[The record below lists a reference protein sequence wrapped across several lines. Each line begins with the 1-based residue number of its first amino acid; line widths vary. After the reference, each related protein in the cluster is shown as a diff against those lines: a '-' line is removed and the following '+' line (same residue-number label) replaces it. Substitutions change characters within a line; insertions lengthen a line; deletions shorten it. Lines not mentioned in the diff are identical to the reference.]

1 MRIGFLGL
9 GTMGSVMAR
18 RLVDAGHEVH
28 VWNRSADAVDALVT
42 AGAVAAATPA
52 DALGVGV
59 SISMLADD
67 DAADAVLD
75 ETAIAGARGIHV
87 NMASIS
93 PAAADRLEARFTA
106 AGVGYV
112 AAPVLGR
119 PPVAAAGQL
128 NILAAGLADHL
139 DTVEP
144 ILGILGARIWRLG
157 ERPRV
162 ANVVKIAVN
171 FHIIHT
177 IQTLGE
183 SIAMTERQGVDP
195 AQFHE
200 LLTST
205 LFDGV
210 VYRGY
215 GSQIVNEAYDPPGF
229 AMPLGMKDLKLAEM
243 VAAETGLVLPTGAA
257 LRRVFEIALAD
268 PSLATLDWGAAAEV
282 TRRDLYPAPEATAKT
297 QPADPS

>member
-1 MRIGFLGL
+1 MGL
-9 GTMGSVMAR
+9 
-18 RLVDAGHEVH
+18 
-28 VWNRSADAVDALVT
+28 
-42 AGAVAAATPA
+42 
-52 DALGVGV
+52 

-75 ETAIAGARGIHV
+75 DAATAGARGIHV

-93 PAAADRLEARFTA
+93 PAAADRLEARFAA

-128 NILAAGLADHL
+128 NILAAGPAEYL
-139 DTVEP
+139 DAVEP
-144 ILGILGARIWRLG
+144 ILGILGKRTWRLG

-195 AQFHE
+195 AP
-200 LLTST
+200 
-205 LFDGV
+205 V
-210 VYRGY
+210 
-215 GSQIVNEAYDPPGF
+215 P
-229 AMPLGMKDLKLAEM
+229 
-243 VAAETGLVLPTGAA
+243 
-257 LRRVFEIALAD
+257 
-268 PSLATLDWGAAAEV
+268 
-282 TRRDLYPAPEATAKT
+282 
-297 QPADPS
+297 